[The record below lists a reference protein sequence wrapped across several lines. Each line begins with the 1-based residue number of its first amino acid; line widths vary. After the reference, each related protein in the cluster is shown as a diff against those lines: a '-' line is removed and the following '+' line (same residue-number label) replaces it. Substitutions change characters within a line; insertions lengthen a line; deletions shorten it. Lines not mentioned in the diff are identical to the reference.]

1 MPLLTCPVPGC
12 ESGMNEVVRNGV
24 HIDVCPKCR
33 GVWLDPGEMER
44 LLSQV
49 RQYEREYE
57 AELEGYRQQDPRYR
71 QNPEYRR
78 THDTDHGY
86 DDDHHKRRRKKSKLE
101 QLFDLFD

>member
-1 MPLLTCPVPGC
+1 MPLLTCPAPGC

-44 LLSQV
+44 LLGQV

-57 AELEGYRQQDPRYR
+57 AELEGYRQHDPRYA
-71 QNPEYRR
+71 QNPDYRR
-78 THDTDHGY
+78 THDTDPGY
-86 DDDHHKRRRKKSKLE
+86 DDRRKRKKSKLE
-101 QLFDLFD
+101 QLFDIFD

>member
-1 MPLLTCPVPGC
+1 MPLLTCPALGC

-44 LLSQV
+44 LLGQV
-49 RQYEREYE
+49 RQCEREYE
-57 AELEGYRQQDPRYR
+57 AELEGYRQHDPRYA
-71 QNPEYRR
+71 QNPDYRR

-86 DDDHHKRRRKKSKLE
+86 DDRRKRKKSKLE
-101 QLFDLFD
+101 QLFDIFD

>member
-1 MPLLTCPVPGC
+1 
-12 ESGMNEVVRNGV
+12 MNEVVRNGV

-44 LLSQV
+44 LLGQV
-49 RQYEREYE
+49 REYEREYE
-57 AELEGYRQQDPRYR
+57 AELEAYRQQDPRYR
-71 QNPEYRR
+71 QSSEYRR

-86 DDDHHKRRRKKSKLE
+86 DDYKRRRRKSKLE